1 SVVRFPKGAL
11 GPDIPSVRAQ
21 GGVDVLFD
29 HDQDEVD
36 VLIVAIGSFCSIS
49 LDVAARLRDQGIT
62 TRVVDPRWALPISPD
77 LVDMCRTGRRV
88 VVIEDGVRVGG
99 IGAGISQAMQDAH
112 VVAPTRLFGIPRTF
126 LPHGKRQQ
134 ILEHIGLS
142 SQQISR
148 DIVEWVAAEPAD
160 SPTSEE
166 TQRPVP
172 RTAGP

>member
-1 SVVRFPKGAL
+1 MSR
-11 GPDIPSVRAQ
+11 Q
-21 GGVDVLFD
+21 
-29 HDQDEVD
+29 
-36 VLIVAIGSFCSIS
+36 
-49 LDVAARLRDQGIT
+49 
-62 TRVVDPRWALPISPD
+62 
-77 LVDMCRTGRRV
+77 GRRV

-99 IGAGISQAMQDAH
+99 IGAGISQAMQDAQ
-112 VVAPTRLFGIPRTF
+112 VAAPTRLFGIPRTF

-148 DIVEWVAAEPAD
+148 DIVEWVAAEPAG

-166 TQRPVP
+166 TRRPVP